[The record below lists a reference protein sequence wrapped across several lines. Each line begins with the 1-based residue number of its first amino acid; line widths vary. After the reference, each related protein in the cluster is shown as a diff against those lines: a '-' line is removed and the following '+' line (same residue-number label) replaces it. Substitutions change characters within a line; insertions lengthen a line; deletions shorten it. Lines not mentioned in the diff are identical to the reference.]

1 VKLTVPPGAGRWVRR
16 RQAGLAVT
24 GLVVAAAV
32 ARILVVRGMKA
43 PVVVCDE
50 FIYSNI
56 AKNLAEHGRYLFRG
70 VPSHQSYVYP
80 LLIAPAWFFHSMAT
94 TYALA
99 KAIGAVAMSLV
110 AVPTYLWT
118 RSLAGAWYGVLAAG
132 LTLLLPAF
140 FYSGILMS
148 EATFLPAFVLACFAI
163 ASMLERP
170 TLVHQL
176 AALAALA
183 LAVAIRV
190 QGIVLVPVIPTAVL
204 FKVVLDWRAGLTSDR
219 VLAELR
225 RLWLTAVLLVGGAAL
240 YVAYKQVQG
249 EPLVTGLGTYQVLG
263 RTHYPVVP
271 TARWAVR
278 HLAELEIA
286 LGLVPVAALIVLLW
300 LGLVKNAATN
310 AERCLLAVVSAAM
323 LWMLAEVGA
332 FSAAVTPFVFE
343 RYTYYLEP
351 LLLIAFVVWLARGL
365 PRPMIGTA
373 LAVVVP
379 VALLFALDLDR
390 FVVPDAVN
398 GVTLAS
404 LSRFSRHLP
413 GAIGELRLF
422 ILIGAALSVFLFAL
436 CSRAVARV
444 ALPALL
450 AAYLVA
456 VSLPAQDRVLAVSRD
471 SRSAAGG
478 EASWVSQAVGR
489 DSPAVYVLTPS
500 KSVAPSTVLLQTEFW
515 NPNVVDVYSVGATE
529 VCGIYETPTTIQVAT
544 GRVEPPVPDQVD
556 YAIADRSLP
565 FAGRRV
571 AVGGPAD
578 EPLALYRV
586 GRSLRVGEIT
596 EGIYG
601 DGWMGENASYTRYVA
616 PRRAPG
622 RLTVTV
628 GRQAWGGQD
637 VPGHV
642 VISVGRPAAGGP
654 GLEQV
659 LATRSWIVH
668 RLEQRSFT
676 FETPPPPIRAVVHVE
691 PTFSP
696 SQFGQADTRQLG
708 AQVSFTPG

>member
-1 VKLTVPPGAGRWVRR
+1 VKLAVPPGAGRWIRR

-24 GLVVAAAV
+24 GLVVSAAV
-32 ARILVVRGMKA
+32 ARILVDRGMKA
-43 PVVVCDE
+43 PVVLCDE

-80 LLIAPAWFFHSMAT
+80 LLIAPAWLFHSMTT

-110 AVPTYLWT
+110 AVPTYIWA
-118 RSLAGAWYGVLAAG
+118 RRLAGAWYGALAAG

-140 FYSGILMS
+140 FYSGILMT
-148 EATFLPAFVLACFAI
+148 EPAFLPVFVLACFAI

-170 TLVHQL
+170 TLVLQL
-176 AALAALA
+176 AALAAIA
-183 LAVAIRV
+183 FAAAVRI
-190 QGIVLVPVIPTAVL
+190 QGIVFALVIPTAVL
-204 FKVVLDWRAGLTSDR
+204 FKVVLDWRAGSTSER

-225 RLWLTAVLLVGGAAL
+225 HLWPTAVLLAGGAAV
-240 YVAYKQVQG
+240 YVAYKRVRG
-249 EPLVTGLGTYQVLG
+249 EPLVTGLGTYQVIG
-263 RTHYPVVP
+263 RIHYPVVP
-271 TARWAVR
+271 TARWAVK

-300 LGLVKNAATN
+300 LSLVKKATTN
-310 AERCLLAVVSAAM
+310 AERCFLAVVSAAM
-323 LWMLAEVGA
+323 LWTLAEVGA

-343 RYTYYLEP
+343 RYTFYLEP
-351 LLLIAFVVWLARGL
+351 LLLVAFVVWLARGL
-365 PRPMIGTA
+365 PRPVIGTA

-379 VALLFALDLDR
+379 VALLLAFNLGLY
-390 FVVPDAVN
+390 VGPDTVD

-404 LSRFSRHLP
+404 LYRFSLHLP
-413 GAIGELRLF
+413 GAIGELRWLVLF
-422 ILIGAALSVFLFAL
+422 GAALGAFLFAL

-456 VSLPAQDRVLAVSRD
+456 VSIPAQDRVLAVSRD
-471 SRSAAGG
+471 ARSAAGV
-478 EASWVSQAVGR
+478 EPSWVSQAVGR
-489 DSPAVYVLTPS
+489 SSHAIYVLAPS
-500 KSVAPSTVLLQTEFW
+500 RSVAPSSVLLQTEFW
-515 NPNVVDVYSVGATE
+515 NPNVVNVYSVGATE
-529 VCGIYETPTTIQVAT
+529 ICGIYETPTTIHVST
-544 GRVEPPVPDQVD
+544 GRVVPSVPDGVE

-565 FAGRRV
+565 FGGRRV

-586 GRSLRVGEIT
+586 GRSLRVDEIT

-601 DGWMGENASYTRYVA
+601 DGWMGQEASYTRYGA
-616 PRRAPG
+616 PHRVPG

-628 GRQAWGGQD
+628 GRQAWGGPD

-642 VISVGRPAAGGP
+642 MISVGRPAAAGP
-654 GLEQV
+654 GLEHV
-659 LATRSWIVH
+659 LATRSWTVH

-708 AQVSFTPG
+708 AQVSFAPG